1 MFENACSLQHN
12 SASTDGQVETRREG
26 RTKPRQSPSGANDRQ
41 RHRYKVVGLGSLYT
55 YKSIFFSFFFS
66 LSYSLSSASLFWV
79 ESPRAKFFFF
89 PPSLHILRF
98 SREEEEEEKEVS
110 EKSICP
116 IWNILGRPY
125 QTEEEEWK
133 RKKKSQHNNNNPP
146 AAQWRWRAITNNKYH
161 DMYNI
166 RNENFSL

>member
-1 MFENACSLQHN
+1 MVSVIFFYFVAKRNEMFENACSLQHN

-55 YKSIFFSFFFS
+55 YKSIFFF
-66 LSYSLSSASLFWV
+66 LSSSLFLILFRPLLFFGLKALGQ
-79 ESPRAKFFFF
+79 SFFF

-133 RKKKSQHNNNNPP
+133 RKKKKPTQQQQPSCRTMALAGNH
-146 AAQWRWRAITNNKYH
+146 K
-161 DMYNI
+161 
-166 RNENFSL
+166 